1 MEEAKPRRRRK
12 KHRKGSNLGRF
23 KKEFKLLMII
33 TGLCFLAAVI
43 LSFVTG
49 QVPSFIN
56 SVVEKQVGGAIQREM
71 KNLGGGAGGM
81 PALPPG
87 MDINQLRRRMGR

>member
-1 MEEAKPRRRRK
+1 MEEAKPRRRRRK
-12 KHRKGSNLGRF
+12 QKKGSKFGQF

-49 QVPSFIN
+49 KVPSFIN

-81 PALPPG
+81 PPLPPG